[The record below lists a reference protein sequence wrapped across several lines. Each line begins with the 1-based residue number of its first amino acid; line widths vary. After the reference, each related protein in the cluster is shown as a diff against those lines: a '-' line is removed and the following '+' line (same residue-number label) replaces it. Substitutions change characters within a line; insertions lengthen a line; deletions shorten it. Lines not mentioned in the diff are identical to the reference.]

1 MHQDYCVIVNIKLKE
16 NLFKNVIR
24 QTLPFGTKVG
34 LLRNNMFIK
43 WVAAMRMLRLI
54 SENTNKNK
62 IQNEKIRLKIVV

>member
-43 WVAAMRMLRLI
+43 WVAAMIMLRLI
-54 SENTNKNK
+54 SGNTNKNK
-62 IQNEKIRLKIVV
+62 IQNEKIRLKIGV